1 MYAHMYVVCVELQ
14 SLIQNYT
21 FLHHIGRG
29 GVATT
34 ISKSEKNQEPFEV
47 ILGCDL
53 FDIGNSGMT
62 MKVFSSVR
70 KSLKKW
76 KSEFLMIR

>member
-1 MYAHMYVVCVELQ
+1 
-14 SLIQNYT
+14 
-21 FLHHIGRG
+21 
-29 GVATT
+29 VATT

-76 KSEFLMIR
+76 KSEFLMRR